1 MPQPAHESIKAKARE
16 LGFLDCAVVPPGILA
31 EEKTC
36 LTRWTEEGMHGT
48 MDYMARNMD
57 KRLDPRLLVEGART
71 LIIVL
76 HNYYSPEQPA
86 DSEAPVI
93 SRYARGKDYHQVIK
107 KKLGELLRFIQTE
120 ITPCHGRAF
129 TDSAPILERAWARR
143 AGLGW
148 IGKNSMLISPQH
160 GSYFFIGELIID
172 AEIPTDQTVRPQARP
187 VNPPGQMIPGASPDP
202 ASFSGISPE
211 DPAQDPAQDP
221 AGIPA
226 SVSGNSSGNISA
238 GIKAVI
244 PSGADVRNSS
254 GEERNQL
261 PPDQM
266 ASLNNLRDNA
276 DFMTTEQLNA
286 QDPLPPATDRCGTCT
301 RCIDACPTRAI
312 IIPRIIDARRCI
324 SYQTIELRGD
334 QNPALTPLFQNRLFG
349 CDICQ
354 EVCPWNR
361 KATPHHEP
369 DYQPLPGLLQLT
381 RHDWDQMTEEQFND
395 RFRESPL
402 RRTGYAGIRRTLNN
416 LQ

>member
-1 MPQPAHESIKAKARE
+1 MPQPAHESIKAKASE
-16 LGFLDCAVVPPGILA
+16 LGFLECAVVPAGTLA

-36 LTRWTEEGMHGT
+36 LTRWTEEGMQGT
-48 MDYMARNMD
+48 MDYMARNRD
-57 KRLDPRLLVEGART
+57 KRLDPRLLVENART

-76 HNYYSPEQPA
+76 HNYYSPELPA
-86 DSEAPVI
+86 DPEAPII

-129 TDSAPILERAWARR
+129 TDSAPVLERAWARR

-148 IGKNSMLISPQH
+148 IGKNSMLISPEH

-172 AEIPTDQTVRPQARP
+172 AEIPTDQTVRPQVRP
-187 VNPPGQMIPGASPDP
+187 VHSPGGMVPEASPGQAG
-202 ASFSGISPE
+202 FSGESPE
-211 DPAQDPAQDP
+211 DPARGP
-221 AGIPA
+221 AGITA
-226 SVSGNSSGNISA
+226 N
-238 GIKAVI
+238 
-244 PSGADVRNSS
+244 DS
-254 GEERNQL
+254 GEVI
-261 PPDQM
+261 
-266 ASLNNLRDNA
+266 
-276 DFMTTEQLNA
+276 TEII
-286 QDPLPPATDRCGTCT
+286 DRCGTCT

-312 IIPRIIDARRCI
+312 ITPRIIDARRCI

-334 QNPALTPLFQNRLFG
+334 QNPALTPLFRNRLFG

-381 RHDWDQMTEEQFND
+381 REEWLNMTEEQFNA

-402 RRTGYAGIRRTLNN
+402 RRTGYAGIRRTLLNI
-416 LQ
+416 QSS

>member
-1 MPQPAHESIKAKARE
+1 MADMPQPAHENIKAKASE
-16 LGFLDCAVVPPGILA
+16 LGFLECALVPAGTLA

-36 LTRWTEEGMHGT
+36 LTRWTEEGMQGT
-48 MDYMARNMD
+48 MDYMARNRD
-57 KRLDPRLLVEGART
+57 KRLDPRLLVENART

-76 HNYYSPEQPA
+76 HNYYSPELPA
-86 DSEAPVI
+86 DPEAPII

-129 TDSAPILERAWARR
+129 TDSAPVLERAWARR

-148 IGKNSMLISPQH
+148 IGKNSMLISPEY

-172 AEIPTDQTVRPQARP
+172 AEIPTEP
-187 VNPPGQMIPGASPDP
+187 I
-202 ASFSGISPE
+202 
-211 DPAQDPAQDP
+211 
-221 AGIPA
+221 
-226 SVSGNSSGNISA
+226 
-238 GIKAVI
+238 
-244 PSGADVRNSS
+244 
-254 GEERNQL
+254 
-261 PPDQM
+261 
-266 ASLNNLRDNA
+266 
-276 DFMTTEQLNA
+276 TEV
-286 QDPLPPATDRCGTCT
+286 PDRCGTCT

-312 IIPRIIDARRCI
+312 ITPRIIDARRCI

-334 QNPALTPLFQNRLFG
+334 QNPELTPLFRNRLFG

-381 RHDWDQMTEEQFND
+381 REEWLNMTEEQFNA

-402 RRTGYAGIRRTLNN
+402 RRTGYAGIRRTLLNI
-416 LQ
+416 QSS